1 MKTLIVY
8 YSYSHG
14 NTKKIAEALAK
25 ATEGDIERIE
35 TVKKYGP
42 YEETVEVGQAEV
54 QRGECPP
61 LCPMKKDIAGYD
73 VIALGS
79 PTWWYTMAPAMRT
92 FVTTHDFTGKK
103 MIFFT
108 THGGWPGSAIKHLK
122 NLTHT
127 DEVLGTIEVRFD
139 SNGGDEQMTP
149 EKDVDAWISMMKKK
163 VRG

>member
-61 LCPMKKDIAGYD
+61 LRPMKKDIAGYD
-73 VIALGS
+73 VIALGDRKS
-79 PTWWYTMAPAMRT
+79 
-92 FVTTHDFTGKK
+92 V
-103 MIFFT
+103 
-108 THGGWPGSAIKHLK
+108 
-122 NLTHT
+122 
-127 DEVLGTIEVRFD
+127 V
-139 SNGGDEQMTP
+139 
-149 EKDVDAWISMMKKK
+149 
-163 VRG
+163 

>member
-1 MKTLIVY
+1 
-8 YSYSHG
+8 
-14 NTKKIAEALAK
+14 
-25 ATEGDIERIE
+25 
-35 TVKKYGP
+35 
-42 YEETVEVGQAEV
+42 
-54 QRGECPP
+54 
-61 LCPMKKDIAGYD
+61 MKKDIAGYD

-122 NLTHT
+122 NLTHM

-139 SNGGDEQMTP
+139 SNGGDEQITP

>member
-1 MKTLIVY
+1 M
-8 YSYSHG
+8 
-14 NTKKIAEALAK
+14 
-25 ATEGDIERIE
+25 
-35 TVKKYGP
+35 
-42 YEETVEVGQAEV
+42 
-54 QRGECPP
+54 
-61 LCPMKKDIAGYD
+61 GYD

-92 FVTTHDFTGKK
+92 FVTTLDFTGKK

-108 THGGWPGSAIKHLK
+108 THGGWSGSAIKHLT

-139 SNGGDEQMTP
+139 PYGGDEQITP